1 MALITVDFEWD
12 ESKADANI
20 RKHGVTF
27 WEATEVFGD
36 ELSSVASDPDHSQEE
51 DCFLLFGRSQG
62 GRYLVVSFT
71 ERAEIIRIISARRMT
86 PPERKP
92 MSND

>member
-71 ERAEIIRIISARRMT
+71 ERGDHTNHLCAAHDAPRA
-86 PPERKP
+86 
-92 MSND
+92 